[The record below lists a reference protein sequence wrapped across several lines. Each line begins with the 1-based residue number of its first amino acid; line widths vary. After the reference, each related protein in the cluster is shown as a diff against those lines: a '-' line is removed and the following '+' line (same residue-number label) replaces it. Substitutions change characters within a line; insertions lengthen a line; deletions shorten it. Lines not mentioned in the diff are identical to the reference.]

1 MLDEVYQIALGLDE
15 VIVRVSA
22 ASDVGAVRTVN
33 EDSFLAAPPVF
44 LVADGMGGHAH
55 GDLASREI
63 ARVFQSLLAGT
74 SSTSTD
80 VLSTIAAANLSV
92 RNLTAPG
99 ASDLAIAGSTLTGV
113 AIVEGADGARFNWM
127 AFNVGDS
134 RIYTWHSNHLTQLT
148 VDHSAVQE
156 LIDLGQITEGD
167 AAHHP
172 ERNVVTRALGVDADV
187 EPDIWLIPTGGRQV
201 FLICSDGLTKE
212 LPDSRISEI
221 IADHELDG
229 ERRSLAGRLVEAAIA
244 AGGKDNVTVVVV
256 DTEWRPRVSEG
267 PETPEAWLPAFLEE
281 TMPRG

>member
-15 VIVRVSA
+15 VIMRVSA
-22 ASDVGAVRTVN
+22 ASDVGAVRAVN
-33 EDSFLAAPPVF
+33 EDSFVAAPPVF

-63 ARVFQSLLAGT
+63 ARVFQSLLTGT

-92 RNLTAPG
+92 RNLTALG

-113 AIVEGADGARFNWM
+113 AIVEGADGAQFNWM

-156 LIDLGQITEGD
+156 LIDLGQITEND

-172 ERNVVTRALGVDADV
+172 ERNVVTRALGVDTDV
-187 EPDIWLIPTGGRQV
+187 EPDIWLMPTGGRQV

-244 AGGKDNVTVVVV
+244 SGGKT
-256 DTEWRPRVSEG
+256 TS
-267 PETPEAWLPAFLEE
+267 LS
-281 TMPRG
+281 